1 MRAWVVAALVAVLAA
16 CTATPDLEYAFVP
29 GDASTSGGDAGHDGA
44 TSGGLDAALDATG
57 SSSGIVDAAPDGPN
71 SCPAVP
77 DAGGVGCC
85 TNVMRGCIGMSCS
98 NCGDCRSAGCSP
110 TQYCCPTLNPQGR
123 YRGTV
128 CRDTPGC

>member
-1 MRAWVVAALVAVLAA
+1 MRSGVAAAIVAVLAGCA
-16 CTATPDLEYAFVP
+16 ATPDLEYALIP
-29 GDASTSGGDAGHDGA
+29 GDASTGDAAQDAGTGQ
-44 TSGGLDAALDATG
+44 DAAFDG
-57 SSSGIVDAAPDGPN
+57 NGSSGIVDAAPDGPN

-85 TNVMRGCIGMSCS
+85 NNVMRGCIGMSCN

-110 TQYCCPTLNPQGR
+110 TQFCCPTLNPQGR